1 VGGRPFVIFAR
12 TCRCVSGPARR
23 IGAPNPPSP
32 KTRAN
37 GDGNQGGCSY
47 GFDMFADDVWR
58 YMPLG
63 PVPSLVLAVVGIAL
77 LIYVTVVSSRESR
90 ILARAM
96 LTVTVLI
103 VLAYTGR
110 GALSND
116 DGGFVWHVG
125 ESIKSEW
132 NNINRSLGMVNIFG
146 NIVMF
151 VPIGWLVTVLAPRRR
166 ALAGIVA
173 GIAFSGV
180 IEVWQMLSG
189 SYGDFDDLLLN
200 AAGAAIGGACATL
213 LMISRS
219 KPLAVVD
226 AAESALH

>member
-1 VGGRPFVIFAR
+1 
-12 TCRCVSGPARR
+12 
-23 IGAPNPPSP
+23 
-32 KTRAN
+32 
-37 GDGNQGGCSY
+37 
-47 GFDMFADDVWR
+47 MFADDVWR